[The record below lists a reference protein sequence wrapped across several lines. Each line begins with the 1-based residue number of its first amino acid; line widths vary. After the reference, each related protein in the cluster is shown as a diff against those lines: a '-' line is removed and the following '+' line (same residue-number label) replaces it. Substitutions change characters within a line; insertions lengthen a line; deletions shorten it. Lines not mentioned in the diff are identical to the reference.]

1 MSTSTSSHTGEPS
14 TPAQS
19 PKPRRRI
26 GMKQIVYTSLTVL
39 IGSLLGIGLYTF
51 WYAKGYAY
59 LQNDPAACAQCHAM
73 NEQYAAWQHS
83 SHKAVAGCNDC
94 HAPHDNIVSKYVNKG
109 ENGFWHSLKFTT
121 GDYPENIKIR
131 DHNRQVTEDACLY
144 CHGELVS
151 GITTVKGHS
160 GWTAS
165 GEQISCIRCHDGVG
179 HMR

>member
-1 MSTSTSSHTGEPS
+1 
-14 TPAQS
+14 
-19 PKPRRRI
+19 
-26 GMKQIVYTSLTVL
+26 MKQIVYTSLTVL